1 MYLSFTVRILPNPR
15 FVMDDSPKCVVEPMY
30 KYTYS
35 IGYPS
40 KNPLNC
46 FLLHL
51 ACVER
56 HRSFPSRISMSYMSR
71 VSTGHNHRRG
81 CGLDQLFNSS
91 VAEVDLCSF
100 IEGIVVGRGFF
111 LFTVTC

>member
-1 MYLSFTVRILPNPR
+1 
-15 FVMDDSPKCVVEPMY
+15 
-30 KYTYS
+30 
-35 IGYPS
+35 
-40 KNPLNC
+40 
-46 FLLHL
+46 
-51 ACVER
+51 
-56 HRSFPSRISMSYMSR
+56 MSYMSR